1 MKKTTVEIPQKK
13 NESHKMIICILFG
26 ASFYG
31 SRYLV
36 ARFVCCLIIEKNRR
50 KKIDAPKNTRLTL
63 SDIRA
68 WFL

>member
-1 MKKTTVEIPQKK
+1 MTVEIPKKK

-36 ARFVCCLIIEKNRR
+36 ARFVCSLIIEKIGE
-50 KKIDAPKNTRLTL
+50 KIDAPKKTRLTL
-63 SDIRA
+63 SDVKA

>member
-36 ARFVCCLIIEKNRR
+36 ARFVCSLIIEK
-50 KKIDAPKNTRLTL
+50 KGEKNWCTEEHTSNVKRY
-63 SDIRA
+63 
-68 WFL
+68 